1 MPPETPGPGTPDADR
16 RDRLRR
22 ILVERSMRF
31 GEFVLASGKT
41 SDYYIDGKYTTLHP
55 EGLACVAHLLLDRL
69 PGLGV
74 DAIGGVTIGGDP
86 IVGAMAALGHERGEP
101 VQAFL
106 IRKESKDHGTK
117 RLIEGIDLAEGTPV
131 AIVEDV
137 VSTGGSALRAVETVR
152 AAGGKVVAALSVVD
166 RLMGAD
172 EAFAAEGIRFEA
184 LYTKDELLEEAERA
198 GLRPARSS

>member
-1 MPPETPGPGTPDADR
+1 MRPETPADDSR
-16 RDRLRR
+16 SRLRR

-55 EGLACVAHLLLDRL
+55 EGLACIAHLLLDRL
-69 PGLGV
+69 PGLGLGIEAV
-74 DAIGGVTIGGDP
+74 GGVTIGGDP

-101 VQAFL
+101 IQAFL

-117 RLIEGIDLAEGTPV
+117 RLIEGVDLAEGTPV

-152 AAGGKVVAALSVVD
+152 ATGAKVVAALAVVD
-166 RLMGAD
+166 RSMGAD
-172 EAFAAEGIRFEA
+172 AAFEAEGIRFEA
-184 LYTKDELLEEAERA
+184 LFTKDELLEEAERA
-198 GLRPARSS
+198 GLRPAKSR